1 MKYAIINLLNFLP
14 DWFEIIVISAIPVI
28 ELRGSIPLGIL
39 AYQLPYL
46 QTYFLGVVG
55 SLIPAPFILL
65 FIPAI
70 LQWMAGTKIFGSLA
84 EWAIHK
90 GIKKSDH
97 IARYE
102 FWGLFLFV
110 AIPLPGTGVWT
121 GCLVASLLGLDFKRS
136 MLAVTLGTMTAGIIV
151 TFLVAGGLLLVY

>member
-1 MKYAIINLLNFLP
+1 MKDAIIGLLEFLP
-14 DWFEIIVISAIPVI
+14 NWFEILIVSAIPVV

-39 AYQLPYL
+39 AYQLPYVE
-46 QTYFLGVVG
+46 TYFLGVFG

-70 LQWMAGTKIFGSLA
+70 LDWMAETKAFGPLA
-84 EWAIHK
+84 QWVIRK
-90 GIKKSDH
+90 GMKKSDR

-121 GCLVASLLGLDFKRS
+121 GCLAASLLGLDFKRS
-136 MLAVTLGTMTAGIIV
+136 MLAVSLGTMTAGLIV
-151 TFLVAGGLLLVY
+151 SFLVAAGLLLI

>member
-1 MKYAIINLLNFLP
+1 MKQAIIDLLMFLP
-14 DWFEIIVISAIPVI
+14 DWLEILIISAIPIV

-46 QTYFLGVVG
+46 ETYFLGVVG

-70 LQWMAGTKIFGSLA
+70 LQWMAGTRLFGSLA
-84 EWAIHK
+84 EWVIRK
-90 GIKKSDH
+90 GMKKSDR

-102 FWGLFLFV
+102 FWGLLFFV

-121 GCLVASLLGLDFKRS
+121 GCLAASLLGLNFRRS
-136 MLAVTLGTMTAGIIV
+136 MVAVMLGSMTAGIIV
-151 TFLVAGGLLLVY
+151 TALVAGGLMLI